1 MSETPVS
8 QGTPEDTPGTE
19 EVQGSQEEVSVNE
32 TSSTENTDSIN
43 PAWSELL
50 EVVPSMLHS
59 QVTPHLKKWDQ
70 NYQTGI
76 SKVHSQYE
84 PYKQFVENKVDPGQ
98 LDYGYQLV
106 QALENKPAEVIDALI
121 TFARDNDI
129 QLTSLQQQQLENA
142 AQNAEQGLDEN
153 DISANPQVQQLMQQV
168 EMLKQQVE
176 QSSQEKEIAAA
187 EKQLDADLAA
197 LRERYGEFDE
207 DWVFTKCLNDPKAD
221 LEAAVKA
228 YKDFENSV
236 AERVKTAAP
245 GAPQVLGSGGGN
257 PTAGLE
263 PPKTE
268 ADRKSRIKSI
278 LEGARQAE
286 QG

>member
-8 QGTPEDTPGTE
+8 QGAPEDTPGAE
-19 EVQGSQEEVSVNE
+19 EVQGSEAEVSVNE
-32 TSSTENTDSIN
+32 TSTENTDSIN
-43 PAWSELL
+43 PAWTELL

-129 QLTSLQQQQLENA
+129 KLTSLQQQQLEEA
-142 AQNAEQGLDEN
+142 AVSAEQGLDEN
-153 DISANPQVQQLMQQV
+153 DISSNPQVQQLMQQV
-168 EMLKQQVE
+168 EQLKQQVE
-176 QSSQEKEIAAA
+176 QSSEKEQLAAA
-187 EKQLDADLAA
+187 EKQLETDLAS
-197 LRERYGEFDE
+197 LRETYGEFDE
-207 DWVFTKCLNDPKAD
+207 DWVFTKCLADPKGD

-228 YKDFENSV
+228 FKEFENSV
-236 AERVKTAAP
+236 AERVGKPAP
-245 GAPQVLGSGGGN
+245 GAPQVLGPGGGN

-268 ADRKSRIKSI
+268 AERKSRVKSI
-278 LEGARQAE
+278 LENSRQAA

>member
-1 MSETPVS
+1 MGDEPVS
-8 QGTPEDTPGTE
+8 QGSTDGQ
-19 EVQGSQEEVSVNE
+19 EVQGSEEVSQE
-32 TSSTENTDSIN
+32 TSQEVSQETAESTDSIN
-43 PAWSELL
+43 PAWNDLL
-50 EVVPSMLHS
+50 SVVPSMLHS

-84 PYKQFVENKVDPGQ
+84 PYKQFVENKIDPSQ

-129 QLTSLQQQQLENA
+129 QLTSLQQQQLAEA
-142 AQNAEQGLDEN
+142 AAESEQGLDEN
-153 DISANPQVQQLMQQV
+153 DISSHPQVQQLMQQV
-168 EMLKQQVE
+168 EALKQQVE
-176 QSSQEKEIAAA
+176 QTTEKEQLAAA
-187 EKQLDADLAA
+187 EKQLDADLAN
-197 LRERYGEFDE
+197 LREKYGEFDE
-207 DWVFTKCLNDPKAD
+207 EWVFTKCLADPKGD

-228 YKDFENSV
+228 FKAFEESV
-236 AERVKTAAP
+236 AEKVSSSSRP
-245 GAPQVLGSGGGN
+245 GAPQVLGPGGGN
-257 PTAGLE
+257 VTAGLE

-268 ADRKSRIKSI
+268 AERKSRIQSI
-278 LEGARQAE
+278 LQQSQA